1 MLVGY
6 ARTSGP
12 AQVAGFE
19 AQIVALKAAGCEKLF
34 QEQVSSVKE
43 RSQLDAALEFIREGD
58 TFICTKMDRLARS
71 TQDLLRIVTL
81 IESKGASLKI
91 LDFGG
96 EPVATRSPQGK
107 LMLTV
112 FAAFAQFEREVMLER
127 QKDGIA
133 QARVDGK
140 YKGRKPTAM
149 AKSAE
154 VIALHRAANTPA
166 MIAREVGIGR
176 ASVYRILSS
185 AGLFQKAAPQPG

>member
-19 AQIVALKAAGCEKLF
+19 AQIAALKAAGCEKLF

-43 RSQLDAALEFIREGD
+43 R
-58 TFICTKMDRLARS
+58 TKMDRLARS

-81 IESKGASLKI
+81 IEAKGASLKI

-133 QARVDGK
+133 QARADGK
-140 YKGRKPTAM
+140 YKGRKPTAF

-154 VIALHRAANTPA
+154 VIALHQAAKTPA

-185 AGLFQKAAPQPG
+185 AGLFQKGSTPV